1 MGVSHKIDSYGLD
14 HSPIPYVKR
23 TSFGGFPGSERKR
36 TMKSAGPLFKT
47 CCVKI
52 WHDVSRFWSSFS
64 QTWNIF
70 GYPNIGIL
78 NFWRTQ
84 KWNDCQLNWPG
95 TWTSSTSAWR
105 GWHRLK
111 RRTCISSLHNGH
123 SALFAKARV
132 MQDKQKTCWHDL
144 SSGMPRKK
152 YSTRP
157 CPFFDGRPRWSAYLP
172 LDKQKQQLI
181 VCSRHVLL
189 PLATGSTKTSVQMTQ
204 RNAGEIWRWST
215 KSSSGIPMAWGAGLA
230 RQLEGWTCCLCF
242 PFLPLLK
249 DSKMFRGNLRKRS
262 SLTCAK
268 CNGLVRQVGTYQEKS
283 SRVVMLLDLMTW
295 CRAAAGKA

>member
-1 MGVSHKIDSYGLD
+1 M
-14 HSPIPYVKR
+14 
-23 TSFGGFPGSERKR
+23 
-36 TMKSAGPLFKT
+36 
-47 CCVKI
+47 
-52 WHDVSRFWSSFS
+52 
-64 QTWNIF
+64 
-70 GYPNIGIL
+70 
-78 NFWRTQ
+78 
-84 KWNDCQLNWPG
+84 
-95 TWTSSTSAWR
+95 
-105 GWHRLK
+105 
-111 RRTCISSLHNGH
+111 LHLSIH
-123 SALFAKARV
+123 V
-132 MQDKQKTCWHDL
+132 L
-144 SSGMPRKK
+144 SSMV
-152 YSTRP
+152 
-157 CPFFDGRPRWSAYLP
+157 DHGRPRWSAYLP

-204 RNAGEIWRWST
+204 RNAAEIWRWST

-249 DSKMFRGNLRKRS
+249 HSIFFQNNLQKRS